1 MYPLYHNLLPRRF
14 AVSTL
19 LLELSK
25 HRAPAVLGLRRSN
38 RNTDIPKHRNN
49 GIRVF
54 HYKSFILPPMD
65 SKAMLV
71 DGVFRFTC
79 KPFPVNFFGSC
90 CS

>member
-1 MYPLYHNLLPRRF
+1 MHPLYHNLLPRRF

-25 HRAPAVLGLRRSN
+25 HR
-38 RNTDIPKHRNN
+38 NT

-54 HYKSFILPPMD
+54 HYKSFSLPPMD
-65 SKAMLV
+65 SKALLV
-71 DGVFRFTC
+71 DGVCRFTC
-79 KPFPVNFFGSC
+79 KPFPVNFYRSC